1 MNARIKLAAI
11 GVLLVG
17 LASIAPSVSA
27 ANVATTPDV
36 KMMAALVLTSATGQ
50 PTTFSLDAG
59 TYVDGAGTLR
69 TYTST
74 FSCICGGTVDN
85 PHYSSGAGGVI
96 AKVKVTCSGPDA
108 TLPIEVHALLGRTT
122 VNDVSTLQ
130 VVAVTD
136 KIQNVVVNS
145 STPTVWWVPDA
156 GVSGAQR
163 GAYFRASASGQ
174 FAPPL
179 LTYYFSAGASNF
191 LYVS

>member
-1 MNARIKLAAI
+1 MRIKLSAAS
-11 GVLLVG
+11 VLLVG
-17 LASIAPSVSA
+17 LSSIAPSVSA
-27 ANVATTPDV
+27 SSVATTPDV
-36 KMMAALVLTSATGQ
+36 KTMATFLLTSATGQ

-59 TYVDGAGTLR
+59 TYIDASGTLR
-69 TYTST
+69 TYTT
-74 FSCICGGTVDN
+74 TVAWICTGTVDN
-85 PHYSSGAGGVI
+85 PHYSTGAGGVI

-108 TLPIEVHALLGRTT
+108 TLPVEIYALLGRTT

-145 STPTVWWVPDA
+145 LTPTVWWVPDA
-156 GVSGAQR
+156 GVPGAQR